1 MTNTNANK
9 ISSAEEYFTQN
20 GKFFNNGDTNGKR
33 AFFTLGQYCRKVME
47 CQEKAVSENGKQDKF
62 QAQVTRLAASNMTYR
77 IFSALTKLLD
87 ATALTCNSKLF
98 QSCSGACKQYLIQ
111 ADFLSDKKALSVED
125 ANTAF
130 SLGLYQKF

>member
-20 GKFFNNGDTNGKR
+20 SKFFESGDANGKK
-33 AFFTLGQYCRKVME
+33 AFFMLGNYTRKVME
-47 CQEKAVSENGKQDKF
+47 CHEKSLGENGAEDKF
-62 QAQVTRLAASNMTYR
+62 QKKLTQLATSNMTYR
-77 IFSALTKLLD
+77 VFSSLAKLLD
-87 ATALTCNSKLF
+87 DEAFRCNPKLF
-98 QSCSGACKQYLIQ
+98 QSCSGACKERLIQ
-111 ADFLSDKKALSVED
+111 ADFPNDKKALSVED